1 MQCKLCNIQY
11 VGKSQ
16 TTLAERIAGHRSD
29 VKCKSKPILADAHF
43 RNTDHNFMEHATF
56 TIIEQAKKSRD
67 KEDMY
72 EFLRR
77 LEDKWTL
84 KLRTLS
90 TDGRGLNQR
99 LNIPER
105 MTGIMY

>member
-1 MQCKLCNIQY
+1 MECKLCNIQY

-16 TTLAERIAGHRSD
+16 TTPAERIAGHRSD
-29 VKCKSKPILADAHF
+29 AKCKTKPILADAHF
-43 RNTDHNFMEHATF
+43 RNSGHNFVEHAQF
-56 TIIEQAKKSRD
+56 TIIEQAKKARE
-67 KEDMY
+67 KEEMY
-72 EFLRR
+72 EFLRS

-84 KLRTLS
+84 KLKTLS

-105 MTGIMY
+105 MSGIMY